1 MFNLFKRNKEPLHI
15 TRKTVFDNE
24 SIPTAAIDKDLDKR
38 IAALEIS
45 SGDLK
50 PYVDDLVDIHK
61 EEIVAYHAN
70 KVAQQACT
78 DVKRVMSI
86 TAGTINAKEWNAVN
100 VANHGYSSDEVGV
113 HITQVGDAF
122 AKSQIE
128 PDTKAEKEAKLLA
141 DIMFIKDEIE
151 KVADVSRAVKFE
163 EKHLNSDLGYLTKFL
178 QTLGVNCY
186 ESETTTYRQGKPYK
200 RIKGL
205 VVGFGND

>member
-1 MFNLFKRNKEPLHI
+1 MFDLFKHNKEPLHV
-15 TRKTVFDNE
+15 TRQTVFDNE
-24 SIPTAAIDKDLDKR
+24 SIPAAALDGDLER
-38 IAALEIS
+38 RVAALEIL
-45 SGDLK
+45 GRAIE
-50 PYVDDLVDIHK
+50 PRVNDLVDIHK
-61 EEIVAYHAN
+61 KEITVHHAN
-70 KVAQQACT
+70 EVARKAYM
-78 DVKRVMSI
+78 DAESAARISS
-86 TAGTINAKEWNAVN
+86 GTINAKEWNAVN

-113 HITQVGDAF
+113 HIIQVGDTF

-128 PDTKAEKEAKLLA
+128 PDTKTEKEAKLLA
-141 DIMFIKDEIE
+141 DIMFIKGEIE
-151 KVADVSRAVKFE
+151 KVANVSRAVKFE